1 MTAFSFIMLGGMT
14 AAVSFSTDVLH
25 NEAAFDTCLASALR
39 IVASLEFSTLLDEER
54 PTRDL
59 LLAFSGEIGW
69 HAQGLAV
76 MAGGTGAALPEEG
89 RAWFEKLTDER
100 ADLLH
105 AAYYSLHAA
114 AYLGLNGGMNTA
126 RVLSALA
133 WALRMLAEREG
144 RLTN

>member
-1 MTAFSFIMLGGMT
+1 MVTRSVVMLGGMT
-14 AAVSFSTDVLH
+14 AAVFLHADVLH

-54 PTRDL
+54 PTREL
-59 LLAFSGEIGW
+59 LLAFSGEISR

-76 MAGGTGAALPEEG
+76 MAGGTGAELSEEG
-89 RAWFEKLTDER
+89 RAWFKTLTDTR
-100 ADLLH
+100 SDLLQ
-105 AAYYSLHAA
+105 AAYYALHAA
-114 AYLGLNGGMNTA
+114 AYLGLSGGMNTA

-133 WALRMLAEREG
+133 WALQMLAEREG